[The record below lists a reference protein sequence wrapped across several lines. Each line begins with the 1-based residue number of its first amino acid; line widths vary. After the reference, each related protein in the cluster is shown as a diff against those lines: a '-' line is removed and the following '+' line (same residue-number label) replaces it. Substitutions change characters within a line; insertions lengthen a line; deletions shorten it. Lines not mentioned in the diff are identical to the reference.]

1 MTIPLNR
8 MTPEERERLC
18 YVEGFTESAHLF
30 AQIDD
35 LENEQYA
42 SEESTEALKDRISEL
57 ESALYLALP
66 FVEDHEGSDIYKP
79 GAVAAAIRTIRKA
92 LKEPI
97 R

>member
-1 MTIPLNR
+1 MTIPLTT

-18 YVEGFTESAHLF
+18 YVEGFTESAALF

-35 LENEQYA
+35 LEIEA
-42 SEESTEALKDRISEL
+42 AEVEESIETLKARISEL

-79 GAVAAAIRTIRKA
+79 GAVLAATRKIKKA
-92 LKEPI
+92 LGEK
-97 R
+97 